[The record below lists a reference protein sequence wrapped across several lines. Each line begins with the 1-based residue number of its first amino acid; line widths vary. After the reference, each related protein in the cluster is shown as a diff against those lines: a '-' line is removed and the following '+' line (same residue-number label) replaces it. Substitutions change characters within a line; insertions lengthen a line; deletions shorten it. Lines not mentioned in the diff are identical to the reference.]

1 MAELQQ
7 RTPTRIS
14 GPRWLLTGSRR
25 PGQVNVSEAHVCG
38 ALAAVEA
45 WTHDLLP
52 HLDLADAAQA
62 LAPPPPRARIL
73 GSSK

>member
-1 MAELQQ
+1 
-7 RTPTRIS
+7 
-14 GPRWLLTGSRR
+14 
-25 PGQVNVSEAHVCG
+25 VSEAHVCG

-62 LAPPPPRARIL
+62 PVPPPRARIRLEARSEQTKDAL
-73 GSSK
+73 GGDQG